1 MGAKILGDITIGAK
15 ARIGANAVVIR
26 DVPPDSTAVGIPA
39 RIVGQEK
46 NLALAPVMD
55 AALNAP
61 DPAAEALR
69 LLREEVQL
77 LRQRISAIEG
87 QEEPETQSLS

>member
-1 MGAKILGDITIGAK
+1 
-15 ARIGANAVVIR
+15 
-26 DVPPDSTAVGIPA
+26 
-39 RIVGQEK
+39 
-46 NLALAPVMD
+46 
-55 AALNAP
+55 
-61 DPAAEALR
+61 LR